1 MKRNIHRWAMRF
13 ANGCAIAAFALFAG
27 GALAQA
33 PAAGLNVKSEKA
45 QGIVMLTS
53 DLVPDQGRLVFKIVA
68 YNKGTAPVVL
78 DPAAIALTTAAGK
91 PVPLASLAQLE
102 DETREAFGGPPAKRP
117 DDYAKM
123 SQVQRPVV
131 VTSSGERDV
140 SGYTGG
146 DAVSSSVAS
155 TSRKTV
161 DESKDPKLKEA
172 LDNLRAAILQPGPV
186 APRAAAGGNAVT
198 QSFKFGRKE
207 ERRLKLALDF
217 AGEHHEFEFEV
228 PR

>member
-1 MKRNIHRWAMRF
+1 MKRLVHRYAVAMV
-13 ANGCAIAAFALFAG
+13 AFLLSP
-27 GALAQA
+27 GAVLAQA
-33 PAAGLNVKSEKA
+33 PAADLNLKSEKP
-45 QGIVMLTS
+45 QGIVMLSS

-68 YNKGTAPVVL
+68 YNKGAAPVTL
-78 DPAAIALTTAAGK
+78 DPAAITLTTAAGK

-102 DETREAFGGPPAKRP
+102 DETRQAFGGPPAKRP

-131 VTSSGERDV
+131 VTASGERDV

-146 DAVSSSVAS
+146 EAVSASVSSGSKKKA
-155 TSRKTV
+155 V
-161 DESKDPKLKEA
+161 DDSDPKLKEA
-172 LDNLRAAILQPGPV
+172 LDNLRAAILQPAPV
-186 APRAAAGGNAVT
+186 APRAAVGGNTVT

>member
-1 MKRNIHRWAMRF
+1 MKGFVHCYAV
-13 ANGCAIAAFALFAG
+13 AIAAFLLIP
-27 GALAQA
+27 GAVLAQA
-33 PAAGLNVKSEKA
+33 PSAGLNVKSEKP
-45 QGIVMLTS
+45 QGIIMLSS

-68 YNKGTAPVVL
+68 YNKGAAPVTL
-78 DPAAIALTTAAGK
+78 DPATITLTTAAGK

-123 SQVQRPVV
+123 SQVQRPVT

-146 DAVSSSVAS
+146 EAVSSSVS
-155 TSRKTV
+155 SSSRKKAV
-161 DESKDPKLKEA
+161 DDSDPKLKEA
-172 LDNLRAAILQPGPV
+172 LDNLRAAILQPAPV

>member
-1 MKRNIHRWAMRF
+1 MKRFVHCYAVAM
-13 ANGCAIAAFALFAG
+13 AASLLIP
-27 GALAQA
+27 GAVFAQA
-33 PAAGLNVKSEKA
+33 PAAGLNLKSEQP
-45 QGIVMLTS
+45 QGIVMLSS
-53 DLVPDQGRLVFKIVA
+53 DLVPNQGRLVFKIVA
-68 YNKGTAPVVL
+68 YNKGTAPVTL
-78 DPAAIALTTAAGK
+78 DPATITLTTVAGK

-117 DDYAKM
+117 DDYGKM

-146 DAVSSSVAS
+146 DAISSSVS
-155 TSRKTV
+155 SGSRKTV
-161 DESKDPKLKEA
+161 DENSDPKLKEA
-172 LDNLRAAILQPGPV
+172 LDNLRAAILQPAPV
-186 APRAAAGGNAVT
+186 APRTAVGGNAVT

-207 ERRLKLALDF
+207 ERRLKLSLDF
-217 AGEHHEFEFEV
+217 AGEHHDFEFEV